1 MIRALVLCL
10 CLLGVPAAMA
20 GEVDE
25 WLYWTRAAQ
34 KLHRLGGTFYS
45 EAEERPEILAGGQV
59 KSHRGERGKLLL
71 PVSSLFK
78 IRLPPGIVL
87 LGEVHD
93 NPDHHRL
100 RAWLIAEALRA
111 QSDRRPPAVVFEHIR
126 ADQQAALDRFQVL
139 RAEGKGTAG
148 DLFRLLEWD
157 KSGWPPEAIYE
168 PLFEAVVAA
177 RLPILAGNT
186 TRDRIKAVARQGLAA
201 LAAEERAELWL
212 DHPQP
217 APLSEALRKELAE
230 SHCGA
235 LPPQAIPGMSAA
247 QQYRDAH
254 LADALLRA
262 EKLHGSAILIAG
274 NGHVRSD
281 RGVPWHIRQ
290 RRPDAKITT
299 VLFLEVEEGKTEPAA
314 YVPRD
319 ADGKA
324 AADLVIFTPRAERGD
339 PCEGLVKKG
348 K

>member
-10 CLLGVPAAMA
+10 CLLAVPAALA

-25 WLYWTRAAQ
+25 WAAWAKAVGKQHRLAGTVYSETKEWPEIFDGPLQ
-34 KLHRLGGTFYS
+34 KLRTDRGRLW
-45 EAEERPEILAGGQV
+45 RPP
-59 KSHRGERGKLLL
+59 
-71 PVSSLFK
+71 PVLF
-78 IRLPPGIVL
+78 RLSLPPGIVL

-100 RAWLIAEALRA
+100 RAWLIAEALRSRA
-111 QSDRRPPAVVFEHIR
+111 DHRPAVVFEHIR
-126 ADQQAALDRFQVL
+126 ADQQPALDRFAAL
-139 RAEGKGTAG
+139 RAEGKNTAR
-148 DLFRLLEWD
+148 DLLRLLEWD

-201 LAAEERAELWL
+201 LAAVERAELWL

-217 APLSEALRKELAE
+217 APLSEALNKELAE

-235 LPPQAIPGMSAA
+235 LPPQAIPGMAAA
-247 QQYRDAH
+247 QRYRDAH
-254 LADALLRA
+254 LAGALLRA

-274 NGHVRSD
+274 NGHVRGD

-290 RRPDAKITT
+290 RQPDAKVTT
-299 VLFLEVEEGKTEPAA
+299 VLFLEVEEGKSDPAA
-314 YVPRD
+314 YLPRYP
-319 ADGKA
+319 DGKA
-324 AADLVIFTPRAERGD
+324 AVDLVIFTPRAERGD
-339 PCEGLVKKG
+339 PCEGLLKKG